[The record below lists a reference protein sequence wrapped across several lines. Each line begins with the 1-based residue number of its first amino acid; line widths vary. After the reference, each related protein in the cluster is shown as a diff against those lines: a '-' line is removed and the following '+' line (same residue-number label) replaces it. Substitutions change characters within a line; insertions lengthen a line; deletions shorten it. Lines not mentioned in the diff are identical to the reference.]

1 VRKKAKRILR
11 KQQRKETAIEKQ
23 NFLRNL
29 ENNPDQKTF
38 FKLLRRNQATAT
50 SKGPE
55 VLFKG
60 TKSANTCD
68 EQRELFAEHFQEL
81 ATPQNAPDYSEL
93 LNNCERRCQLVRQ
106 TSQLIPKSPI
116 KVTQQEKRHAVKQ
129 LNGGKSA
136 DEYGVM
142 AEHFKLAGNE
152 ILQILQLIFNRI
164 FEEGKIPKSYKTGT
178 ITPIAKK
185 GKDPS
190 HTDSYRRI
198 TVTSIQGKIFEYV
211 LLAKLNLRSDNQ
223 SEMQFGFTPGLS
235 PNMAALVVSEVC
247 AETSSREPL
256 FITTLDSQKAF
267 DIVNHKFY

>member
-1 VRKKAKRILR
+1 MRKKAKRILR
-11 KQQRKETAIEKQ
+11 KQHRKETAIEKQ

-81 ATPQNAPDYSEL
+81 ATPQNALDYREL
-93 LNNCERRCQLVRQ
+93 INNCERRCQLLRQ

-116 KVTQQEKRHAVKQ
+116 KVTQEEMRHAVKQ

-136 DEYGVM
+136 HGYGLM

-152 ILQILQLIFNRI
+152 ILQILQLIFNI
-164 FEEGKIPKSYKTGT
+164 FFEEGKIPKGYKTGI
-178 ITPIAKK
+178 ITPLQTK
-185 GKDPS
+185 GKDS
-190 HTDSYRRI
+190 SYADSYRGI
-198 TVTSIQGKIFEYV
+198 TVTSIQETIFEYV
-211 LLAKLNLRSDNQ
+211 LLAKFNFISENQ
-223 SEMQFGFTPGLS
+223 PEM
-235 PNMAALVVSEVC
+235 
-247 AETSSREPL
+247 
-256 FITTLDSQKAF
+256 
-267 DIVNHKFY
+267 